1 MLFNSIQFLLFF
13 PAVCLLY
20 FLLPQKARPVWLL
33 AASYFF
39 YMCWNVRY
47 VVLLLLSTLLTYGA
61 AWAIDR
67 CRRRGWRRF
76 WLAFGLVSN
85 LAILFFFKY
94 VNFLLETLAGL
105 AAAVGVTLA
114 MPRLDVLLPVGISFY
129 TFQALSYTLD
139 VYRGAIQ
146 RERSFLYY
154 ALYVSFFPQLV
165 AGPIERSGALL
176 PQLRQ
181 PQPFDPDRVRDGLLL
196 MLWGFFEKLV
206 IADRAA
212 VLVDAVF
219 SDPDSCGGVGRV
231 LAAVL
236 FCVQLYCDF
245 GGYSHIAIGAAQ
257 VLGVRLSAN
266 FRQPYLAC
274 SIDDFWRR
282 WHISLTRWF
291 TDYLY
296 IPLGGSRRGQLRTC
310 CNLLAVFFVSGL
322 WHGAAWHFV
331 AWGLLHGLYKIAARL
346 TRPPR
351 RALYAR
357 LHWNT
362 GSFAW
367 RLGQRV
373 TTFALVCVAFVFFR
387 AQTVR
392 QALSFLAG
400 IPGRWDPWML
410 VDGTLFRLGLNG
422 WELAVLLGALLVLL
436 AVDAARERGLPLRR
450 MVTAQPLPLRWLVYY
465 AAVLSLLVFGIW
477 GPQYDA
483 AAFLYFQF

>member
-20 FLLPQKARPVWLL
+20 SLLPHKVRPVWLL

-47 VVLLLLSTLLTYGA
+47 TLLLLLSTVLTFGA

-67 CRRRGWRRF
+67 CRTPARRRI
-76 WLAFGLVSN
+76 WLAAGLASN

-94 VNFLLETLAGL
+94 CGFLLESLAAVLSLAGIQL
-105 AAAVGVTLA
+105 AA
-114 MPRLDVLLPVGISFY
+114 PRIDLLLPVGISFY
-129 TFQALSYTLD
+129 TFQALSYMLD
-139 VYRGAIQ
+139 VYRGAVA

-165 AGPIERSGALL
+165 AGPIERSGHLL
-176 PQLRQ
+176 PQLHA
-181 PQPFDPDRVRDGLLL
+181 PHAFEPDRVRDGLLL

-212 VLVDAVF
+212 ILVDTVF
-219 SDPDSCGGVGRV
+219 GSYAAFGGVERL

-257 VLGVRLSAN
+257 VLGITLSPN
-266 FRQPYLAC
+266 FRQPYLAR

-282 WHISLTRWF
+282 WHISLTNWF

-296 IPLGGSRRGQLRTC
+296 IPLGGSRRGTLRTC
-310 CNLLAVFFVSGL
+310 CNILAVFFVSGL

-331 AWGLLHGLYKIAARL
+331 AWGVLHGLYKIASRL
-346 TRPPR
+346 TRAPR
-351 RALYAR
+351 QALYAR
-357 LHWNT
+357 LRWRT
-362 GSFAW
+362 DTFGW
-367 RLGQRV
+367 RLGQRLV
-373 TTFALVCVAFVFFR
+373 TFGLVCGAFVLFR
-387 AQTVR
+387 AQTTG
-392 QALSFLAG
+392 QAVSFLG
-400 IPGRWDPWML
+400 GMPGQFDPWVL
-410 VDGTLFRLGLNG
+410 VDGTLFSLGLSG
-422 WELAVLLGALLVLL
+422 WELFALLCAVGLLL
-436 AVDAARERGLPLRR
+436 AVDIAHEKGLHLRR
-450 MVTAQPLPLRWLVYY
+450 ALTAQPLLLRWLVYY
-465 AAVLSLLVFGIW
+465 GSILAVTVFGVW
-477 GPQYDA
+477 GPQFNA
-483 AAFLYFQF
+483 ASFLYFQF